1 MENLWNKERQLYAE
15 QIQTFEQSLIES
27 KKKAIDQETKIMQL
41 TVQLESS
48 DGQFQAQVCSHQQK
62 TKIINDDDDFRNVR
76 LIQVSKKKI
85 NQFSISI
92 DN

>member
-1 MENLWNKERQLYAE
+1 
-15 QIQTFEQSLIES
+15 
-27 KKKAIDQETKIMQL
+27 MQL

>member
-1 MENLWNKERQLYAE
+1 MENLWNKERELYVE
-15 QIQTFEQSLIES
+15 QIRTFEQSLIES

-48 DGQFQAQVCSHQQK
+48 DGQFQAQVCFENE
-62 TKIINDDDDFRNVR
+62 ICENYDFVLRNVHSIR
-76 LIQVSKKKI
+76 VLKRRI
-85 NQFSISI
+85 NRFLISI